1 MISCTEFIIAYSEL
15 FAFIEERHGTETL
28 DRFWEELADE
38 FLFNLR
44 DLVAA
49 KGLLGMHEYWTHTL
63 TEEGADQTMTVTDDE
78 FRLEIH
84 QCPSVAILR
93 RNPHITPYRDYCRH
107 CTVLY
112 KRVIE
117 PFGFKCEMS
126 IHDPARGRCTLRV
139 ATRSSDVAQGRVPL
153 D

>member
-1 MISCTEFIIAYSEL
+1 VISCTEFIAAYSEL
-15 FAFIEERHGTETL
+15 FAFIEERHGVDTL

-49 KGLLGMHEYWTHTL
+49 KGLAGMHEYWTHTL
-63 TEEGADQTMTVTDDE
+63 GEEGGDYSMSLTDSE
-78 FRLEIH
+78 FRLEIRR
-84 QCPSVAILR
+84 CPSVGILR
-93 RNPHITPYRDYCRH
+93 RSTHLTPYRDYCRH

-117 PFGFKCEMS
+117 PFGFKCEMT
-126 IHDPARGRCTLRV
+126 IHDA
-139 ATRSSDVAQGRVPL
+139 AQGRCELVVTK
-153 D
+153 DG

>member
-1 MISCTEFIIAYSEL
+1 MISCTEFIAAYSEL
-15 FAFIEERHGTETL
+15 FAFIEERHGVDTL

-49 KGLLGMHEYWTHTL
+49 KGLAGMHEYWTHTL
-63 TEEGADQTMTVTDDE
+63 TEEGADQDMILTDDE
-78 FRLEIH
+78 FRIEMH
-84 QCPSVAILR
+84 HCPSVAILR
-93 RNPHITPYRDYCRH
+93 RNRHLTPYRDYCRH

-117 PFGFKCEMS
+117 PFGFKCEMT
-126 IHDPARGRCTLRV
+126 IHDPAQGRCALRV
-139 ATRSSDVAQGRVPL
+139 TREDA
-153 D
+153 

>member
-1 MISCTEFIIAYSEL
+1 MISCTEFIAAYSEL
-15 FAFIEERHGTETL
+15 FAFIEERHGVDTL

-49 KGLLGMHEYWTHTL
+49 KGLAGMHEYWTHTL
-63 TEEGADQTMTVTDDE
+63 TEEGADQEMFLTDDE
-78 FRLEIH
+78 FRMEMRH
-84 QCPSVAILR
+84 CPSVAILR
-93 RNPHITPYRDYCRH
+93 RNRHLAPYRDYCRH

-117 PFGFKCEMS
+117 PFGFKCEMT
-126 IHDPARGRCTLRV
+126 IHDPAQGRCELRV
-139 ATRSSDVAQGRVPL
+139 TREDG
-153 D
+153 